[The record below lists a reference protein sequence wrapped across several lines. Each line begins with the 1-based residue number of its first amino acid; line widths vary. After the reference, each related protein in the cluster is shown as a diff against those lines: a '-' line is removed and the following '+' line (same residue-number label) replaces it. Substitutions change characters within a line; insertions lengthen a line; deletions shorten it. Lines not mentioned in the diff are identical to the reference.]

1 MSAHTFN
8 GLVDACRKTV
18 SEIMPWDLTE
28 LLEKNPD
35 LLIIDVREPSEFEAM
50 HIKDTVHIPRGLL
63 EAACEFGYEETHP
76 ALANARDQHVI
87 VVCRSGNRSLLA
99 AQSMQLLGYK
109 NVVSL
114 QTGLRGWN
122 DYELEMVDSKKEI
135 VDMDYADEFF
145 TAVLREDQKLK

>member
-1 MSAHTFN
+1 MSTHTFSS
-8 GLVDACRKTV
+8 LVDSCRKTV
-18 SEIMPWDLTE
+18 SEVMPWDLMA
-28 LLEKNPD
+28 LLEKSPE
-35 LLIIDVREPSEFEAM
+35 LLIIDVREPNEFMAM
-50 HIKDTVHIPRGLL
+50 HIENSIHIPRGLL

-76 ALANARDQHVI
+76 AVANARDQHIV

-122 DYELEMVDSKKEI
+122 DYELKMVDSNKEI
-135 VDMDYADEFF
+135 VDMDYADDFF
-145 TAVLREDQKLK
+145 TAILRDDQKI